1 MNDLHEIWSKS
12 IWFEGPNQ
20 FESNWA
26 TLWSFVCWCRGPRR
40 IFEQLMQNI
49 FEEFVNEGITKQEF
63 EDKKS
68 HLKNSLSVRMDNI
81 NNCFM
86 LHHQTLL
93 NGNQMTYNEILNR
106 VKNLTL
112 EEVNDAIEKHLVNK
126 PIITIIAGLDK

>member
-1 MNDLHEIWSKS
+1 
-12 IWFEGPNQ
+12 
-20 FESNWA
+20 
-26 TLWSFVCWCRGPRR
+26 
-40 IFEQLMQNI
+40 
-49 FEEFVNEGITKQEF
+49 
-63 EDKKS
+63 
-68 HLKNSLSVRMDNI
+68 
-81 NNCFM
+81 M